1 MYKPDV
7 SAYRKVFIIPGAI
20 IAVLILWC
28 DISQG
33 QTNEAD
39 TAQVLYMLAKA
50 DTVSNEDYEITLLNR
65 ADSLAEDLDYAR
77 GMYKVDMAI
86 GEYYHRRNNSA
97 EALLHFQQ
105 ANDIAD
111 WQNNKADMA
120 AASNAMGGV
129 YYNKADYSL
138 ALKYFREA
146 EEQWRA
152 TGNEN
157 KLAVALN
164 NIGEIY
170 LLTGKYN
177 EALEYFLKS
186 VKISEKVGRQDWELA
201 NNQNIGMAY
210 LYMGEYDD
218 AIAYVKKSIKLAHV
232 VNDTLMMAGAYY
244 AMGEVYR
251 SIKEYNNAGPY
262 YDFAEQLQERL
273 PVSTGKRDLMLA
285 QSKLNKALGNYKK
298 ALAYHEQYVTIK
310 DSIFNETKQLELLLA
325 EQRIKEEKKNREIA
339 EFKHQAEVSQMQV
352 STQKSKSLGYIL
364 AAAIFLGLSFIIFV
378 LYRRQQANNRLLE
391 QSVQEKEV
399 LLKEVHHRVKN
410 NFQVITS
417 LLNLQTALF
426 EDPKTKEAFNESK
439 NRIAAMSLVHEQLY
453 KNKQLSR
460 LKMDSYLNDL
470 TSTVVGTFDFK
481 GEKHIKYKTNGQ
493 NLELDVDTAIPLGL
507 IINELV
513 TNACKYAFTEV
524 KEGLIEVKLFNRPD
538 GFFELTVRDNGKGL
552 PEGFKMSKVDTLG
565 LELVQ
570 ILVGQLNGQFHWEN
584 DNGAVFQ
591 MIFEKR

>member
-1 MYKPDV
+1 MV
-7 SAYRKVFIIPGAI
+7 G
-20 IAVLILWC
+20 LLLWC
-28 DISQG
+28 GIAQA
-33 QTNEAD
+33 QVNEAD
-39 TAQVLYMLAKA
+39 TSEVIDLLIKA
-50 DTVSNEDYEITLLNR
+50 DTTYDEDSKIGILNR
-65 ADSLAEDLDYAR
+65 ADSLAEQLDYAR

-86 GEYYHRRNNSA
+86 GEYYHLRNNAA

-105 ANDIAD
+105 ANEIAD
-111 WQNNKADMA
+111 WQNDKAEMA

-129 YYNKADYSL
+129 YYNKADYEL

-146 EEQWRA
+146 EDLWRT

-170 LLTGKYN
+170 LLAGNYN
-177 EALEYFLKS
+177 DALQYFLSS
-186 VKISEKVGRQDWELA
+186 VKMSEEVGRKDWELA

-210 LYMGEYDD
+210 LHMGEYDD
-218 AIAYVKKSIKLAHV
+218 AIAYVKKSIKLAHL

-251 SIKEYNNAGPY
+251 TIKEYNNAAPY
-262 YDFAEQLQERL
+262 YDFAEQLQQSL
-273 PVSTGKRDLMLA
+273 PVSIGKRDLMLA
-285 QSKLNKALGNYKK
+285 QSQLNKAIGDYKK
-298 ALAYHEQYVTIK
+298 ALDYHEEYVAIK

-325 EQRIKEEKKNREIA
+325 EQRIQEEKKNREIA
-339 EFKHQAEVSQMQV
+339 DFKHQAEVSQMQV
-352 STQKSKSLGYIL
+352 SSQKSKSIGYIL
-364 AAAIFLGLSFIIFV
+364 ASAIFLGLSFIIFL
-378 LYRRQQANNRLLE
+378 LYRRQQANNKLLE
-391 QSVQEKEV
+391 QSVHEKEV

-410 NFQVITS
+410 NFQVIIS

-426 EDPKTKEAFNESK
+426 EDPKAKEAFNESK
-439 NRIAAMSLVHEQLY
+439 NRIAAMALVHEQLY
-453 KNKQLSR
+453 KNKRLSR

-470 TSTVVGTFDFK
+470 TSTVVGTFDLK
-481 GEKHIKYKTNGQ
+481 GEKQIKYKTNGQ

-513 TNACKYAFTEV
+513 TNACKYAFTDV
-524 KEGLIEVKLFNRPD
+524 HEGMIEVRLFNRPD
-538 GFFELTVRDNGKGL
+538 GFFELIVKDNGVGL

-584 DNGAVFQ
+584 NNGAVFQ
-591 MIFEKR
+591 MIFEKQ